1 MRPEPRVSPVLGARR
16 LAHLEAITVTKPGV
30 EGARVSSSIR
40 GVLASDVPASLVVF
54 LVAVPLCMGIALASG
69 APIMSGLIAGVVGGL
84 VVGLFGGAPLLV
96 SGPAAGLAVMVFGF
110 IQELGFAVTCAVVAA
125 AGLVQM
131 ALGGLKVARTALA
144 ISPAVI
150 HGMLAGIGI
159 LIVLG
164 QLHIVLGGA
173 PQANAWQNLRELPGQ
188 IADLHGAA
196 TMLGLLTIGLL
207 VLWQVMPKSRLKQ
220 IPGPLVAVVGA
231 SAAAAVWGADVKRVE
246 LAGDFFSSMQLPSLP
261 QGQWGAFVVAVLSLA
276 VVASAES
283 LLSAVATDKM
293 HTGPRA
299 NLDRELFAQGMANTL
314 SGMVGGLPI
323 TGVIVRSAANIAAGG
338 KTRVSAVLHGVWMLL
353 FVTLLA
359 SMLGLVP
366 LTVLAG
372 LLVFVGVK
380 LVNAQHIQELRR
392 RGELSVYVVTV
403 AGVVGINLLAG
414 IALGLATAVARLLWQ
429 LGKVHVE
436 VKKDGEV
443 HQVRVGGALTFVG
456 VPKLSAALAEIPM
469 GAKVELDLAVQ
480 TLDHS
485 GYEALESWSHTH
497 RKTGGHV
504 SMEPLEDIWRRKSSH
519 APSTPPIAVVTPA
532 SPSLSTEGAR

>member
-1 MRPEPRVSPVLGARR
+1 
-16 LAHLEAITVTKPGV
+16 
-30 EGARVSSSIR
+30 
-40 GVLASDVPASLVVF
+40 VLASDVPASLVVF

-110 IQELGFAVTCAVVAA
+110 IQQLGFAVTCAVVAA

-131 ALGGLKVARTALA
+131 ALGGLKVARAALA

-173 PQANAWQNLRELPGQ
+173 PQANAWENLRELPGQ
-188 IADLHGAA
+188 LAGLHGPAA
-196 TMLGLLTIGLL
+196 ILGLLTIGLL
-207 VLWQVMPKSRLKQ
+207 VLWQVLPPGRLKQ
-220 IPGPLVAVVGA
+220 VPGPLVAVVGA

-246 LAGDFFSSMQLPSLP
+246 LAGDFFSSLQLPSLP
-261 QGQWGAFVVAVLSLA
+261 QGNWGAFVVAVLSLA
-276 VVASAES
+276 LVASAES

-299 NLDRELFAQGMANTL
+299 NLDRELLAQGMANTV
-314 SGMVGGLPI
+314 SGLVGGLPI
-323 TGVIVRSAANIAAGG
+323 TGVIVRSAANVAAGA
-338 KTRVSAVLHGVWMLL
+338 KTRMSAVLHGVWMLL

-359 SMLGLVP
+359 SLLGLVP

-414 IALGLATAVARLLWQ
+414 IALGLALAVARLLWR
-429 LGKVHVE
+429 LGKVQVQ
-436 VKKDGEV
+436 VQQAGEA
-443 HQVRVGGALTFVG
+443 HQVRVAGALTFVG
-456 VPKLSAALAEIPM
+456 VPKLSAALAQVPA
-469 GAKVELDLAVQ
+469 GSQVEVDLAVE

-485 GYEALESWSHTH
+485 GYEALENWAQTH
-497 RKTGGHV
+497 RRLGGKV
-504 SMEPLEDIWRRKSSH
+504 RMEPLEELWRRKGNSASPR
-519 APSTPPIAVVTPA
+519 ATAVLSPA
-532 SPSLSTEGAR
+532 SNSLSAEGA